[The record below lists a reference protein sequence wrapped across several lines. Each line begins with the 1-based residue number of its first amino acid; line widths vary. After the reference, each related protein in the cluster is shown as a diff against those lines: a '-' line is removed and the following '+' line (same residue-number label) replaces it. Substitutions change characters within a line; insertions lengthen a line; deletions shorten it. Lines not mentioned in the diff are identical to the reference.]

1 MRRGY
6 PAFMKNQLF
15 SWGRSGRPEG
25 GLGFPRCS
33 LPLVCYVLLRLV
45 YWYSVCWG
53 LVPALKLEGLYD
65 AIAEGLR
72 TPGLKERL
80 EGLEARLKELGAD
93 LEAPAPSPVRLH
105 PGMAAHYRETVVDLI
120 RGLADSDQMATS
132 WETLRA
138 LIDKIVLTP
147 QGPGGGSSLS
157 IDLHGTLASLLRL
170 ALGLPVGPGGVKM
183 QKAPRGAGLGGTNHV
198 QSDETELEGLGI
210 IGELVLVAGAG
221 FEPAAFRL

>member
-1 MRRGY
+1 
-6 PAFMKNQLF
+6 MKNQLF

-105 PGMAAHYRETVVDLI
+105 PGMAEAYRKRVGELSEALRDPELRVEALEISQGLITRVTVTAKEDGV
-120 RGLADSDQMATS
+120 
-132 WETLRA
+132 
-138 LIDKIVLTP
+138 
-147 QGPGGGSSLS
+147 
-157 IDLHGTLASLLRL
+157 
-170 ALGLPVGPGGVKM
+170 ALGLEGSLS
-183 QKAPRGAGLGGTNHV
+183 ALIGLGQGAIGTNTKSHPKV
-198 QSDETELEGLGI
+198 AWYGSSM
-210 IGELVLVAGAG
+210 VLVAGARSRRTQP
-221 FEPAAFRL
+221 ELRC